1 MHHAVRRQGGLA
13 TFFGCSATSLLVA
26 SSAALLTGCSVA
38 DDMMATVG
46 MPTSETTPAHGQ
58 SGAQP
63 PGLPQP
69 NGDSNALIVTG
80 QQRAY
85 LDALKAAGVK
95 PSSDLRALSIGSYV
109 CQARAAKQSDQG
121 VWDFVVPLVRSD
133 VRNAHMSSKAPPA
146 AGPDSPPAAEVNS
159 ATADYIRIATERLC

>member
-1 MHHAVRRQGGLA
+1 
-13 TFFGCSATSLLVA
+13 LLIA

-46 MPTSETTPAHGQ
+46 LSSSKTAPGQ
-58 SGAQP
+58 SDGQS
-63 PGLPQP
+63 PGPPQP
-69 NGDSNALIVTG
+69 DDGLDALTVTG
-80 QQRAY
+80 QQHAY

-95 PSSDLRALSIGSYV
+95 PSSDLQALSIGSYV

-121 VWDFVVPLVRSD
+121 VWDLVMPLVRND
-133 VRNAHMSSKAPPA
+133 VRNIRMSSTAPPA
-146 AGPDSPPAAEVNS
+146 GEVNS

>member
-1 MHHAVRRQGGLA
+1 
-13 TFFGCSATSLLVA
+13 
-26 SSAALLTGCSVA
+26 
-38 DDMMATVG
+38 MMATVG
-46 MPTSETTPAHGQ
+46 MPASETAPAHGQ

-63 PGLPQP
+63 PGPP
-69 NGDSNALIVTG
+69 PPDGDSNALIVTG

-95 PSSDLRALSIGSYV
+95 PSSDLLALSIGSYV

-133 VRNAHMSSKAPPA
+133 VRNTHMSAMAPTA
-146 AGPDSPPAAEVNS
+146 DEVNS

>member
-1 MHHAVRRQGGLA
+1 
-13 TFFGCSATSLLVA
+13 LLIA

-46 MPTSETTPAHGQ
+46 LSSSKTAPAHGQ
-58 SGAQP
+58 SDAP
-63 PGLPQP
+63 EPPQP
-69 NGDSNALIVTG
+69 DGGLDPLTVTG

-95 PSSDLRALSIGSYV
+95 PSSDLQALSIGSYV

-133 VRNAHMSSKAPPA
+133 VRNSHMSAMAPTA
-146 AGPDSPPAAEVNS
+146 DEVNS
-159 ATADYIRIATERLC
+159 ATTDYIRIATERLC

>member
-1 MHHAVRRQGGLA
+1 
-13 TFFGCSATSLLVA
+13 
-26 SSAALLTGCSVA
+26 
-38 DDMMATVG
+38 MATVG
-46 MPTSETTPAHGQ
+46 LSSSETAPAHGQ
-58 SGAQP
+58 TDGQLP
-63 PGLPQP
+63 DPPQP
-69 NGDSNALIVTG
+69 DDGLDALTVTA

-95 PSSDLRALSIGSYV
+95 PSSDLQALSIGSYV

-133 VRNAHMSSKAPPA
+133 LRNRHTSSMAPPA
-146 AGPDSPPAAEVNS
+146 DEVNS

>member
-1 MHHAVRRQGGLA
+1 
-13 TFFGCSATSLLVA
+13 LLIA

-46 MPTSETTPAHGQ
+46 LPPPETAPAHGQ
-58 SGAQP
+58 SDGQP
-63 PGLPQP
+63 PGPPQP
-69 NGDSNALIVTG
+69 DDGLDALTVTG

-95 PSSDLRALSIGSYV
+95 PSSDLQALSIGSYV

-121 VWDFVVPLVRSD
+121 VWDFVVPMVRSD
-133 VRNAHMSSKAPPA
+133 VRNSDMNSMAPA
-146 AGPDSPPAAEVNS
+146 ADEVDS